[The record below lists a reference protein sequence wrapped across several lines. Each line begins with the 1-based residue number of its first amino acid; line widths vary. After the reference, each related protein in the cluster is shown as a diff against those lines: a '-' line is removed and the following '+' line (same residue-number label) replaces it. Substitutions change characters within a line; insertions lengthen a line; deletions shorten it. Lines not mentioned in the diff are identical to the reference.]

1 MSERDGIGACIVDG
15 GGGGMRVDVLVK
27 VSQAAFSSS
36 RLGIVS

>member
-1 MSERDGIGACIVDG
+1 MSERDGIGACIMGG
-15 GGGGMRVDVLVK
+15 GGGGMSVDVVVK